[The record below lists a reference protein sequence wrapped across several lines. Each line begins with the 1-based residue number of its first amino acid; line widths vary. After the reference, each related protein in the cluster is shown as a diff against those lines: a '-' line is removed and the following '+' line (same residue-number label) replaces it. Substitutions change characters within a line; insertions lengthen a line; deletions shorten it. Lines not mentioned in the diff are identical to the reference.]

1 MTSQRKVAKNT
12 WNKGLVMDFSPENT
26 SDEALTHALNATLL
40 TYNGNE
46 LSLQNDQ
53 GNARVET
60 AYLPEGYI
68 PVGTC
73 EYGGIIYI
81 VSYNPIEDKSQIG
94 CFPSP
99 ERNISN
105 DELGIP
111 DAIIPNVFQ
120 EMKDGKPTGTISQ
133 KSYMVLLKNDNLNP
147 GDKFLICSSRQIYNE
162 RLEGLQVNTGD
173 GFKDVEHPLLRLK
186 VVSISDD
193 GKITYLDS
201 SVRNYDV
208 VINQDKQISYR
219 YFIVGS
225 SDEDSFN
232 QQAIDLDQY
241 RNTLSSGFNVFKSK
255 HSGKLGILAEVVEID
270 GFSVTHYLRS
280 DSNGDLNVN
289 LSFDVTPHLTEEN
302 FSTAPKLSNLYL
314 QHSQGYLL
322 AGQEKVPLFKEQDGQ
337 VFGQYNDKF
346 FKTKLSEVFVE
357 EANSGLLTSSVS
369 EGSKFN
375 FQSTNTYHSG
385 TNFYNVPESGIIDK
399 NVYSKFTEGKYHR
412 IKKAQVYDN
421 LSDYFINTLYA
432 KFYYY
437 DSDGEDYEIFTD
449 QQLNENYI
457 YFIKQTSFVY
467 KDAQREPKYQN
478 VTLYKNQTVAI
489 EADSN
494 IIADTNIEKFQYVE
508 IISFIEATIL
518 DFIEG
523 KTLYIKSDNNTYEQF
538 LGNPDFDNET
548 YYIRV
553 VETNLKSIGFVV
565 NPSDYPGIIY
575 YYSEEKD
582 YVPATEEDVAMYYDF
597 ETYPFEEEAPYGSPI
612 TLYWIDTV
620 EEYVQATEEQ
630 LINFREYTLYYIS
643 SYKQLSENEMSTFD
657 DSMGQLFMVVP
668 SDVYIYSDKFE
679 PNINDNYIYGQQKPE
694 GDYPLDHPIY
704 LYGVSDFIPSN
715 IENDINYL
723 GYDDILFAKVR
734 LPEVVRKHELGFPF
748 VYNYTITPCMSY
760 GRLDNLTISNTID
773 FSKVYDF
780 EASDFK
786 TWKYKIEQ
794 GFVRLTFGADVY
806 DTFEDS
812 HVDGLVLEF
821 YDCRGFAGSIQIEN
835 RKGYSGIF
843 QQVIPLNQLN
853 ALSTKKIEGD
863 GYLDTFS
870 HNINILY
877 DEGYYK
883 YNNQRV
889 AFNSSLGWYYMDD
902 VKSEPIPSRVL
913 KGENNDCG
921 VLYSNVLYGVKTYLR
936 RPSSDGYEFI
946 PKKEFFMYTL
956 PILNDYYKSVDNF
969 NNIEN
974 PQLNFGITYKLI
986 NSGNKQVYNG
996 ESIDEGYNEDDK
1008 EIINNCYLGKYQGT
1022 DAQVI
1027 KYYNFNGTTQ
1037 LQLEIG
1043 LTKEYELINLRNLV
1057 DINQYYSCQL
1067 ELQGDNDIFDIKS
1080 SQLEDGSAFVN
1091 YTYGNKKENLYFKNE
1106 SDENLKENVI
1116 NISSG
1121 FEKYNFITQQNP
1133 SSININYDFIIGYN
1147 ANISNIT
1154 KTDVPS
1160 TTVCALCHQKNNGE
1174 YNYSDFGISE
1184 EVVGDTDHVYYSD
1197 SIITIG
1203 GSQNDARLGISQQ
1216 IKYEDTEEAPGSTAD
1231 DVFKYTE
1238 YVNNWTPNTKGDIF
1252 SSNYEYIT
1260 SNIGKLQFIAPFYFK
1275 ATANEGKESSYGPS
1289 IREPNREEGSE
1300 EYKYSIMI
1308 PSIQDITINKKRE
1321 GTSGILG
1328 SHRQYYYPLITCSLI
1343 TQSFV
1348 KGGQLSVM
1356 SPKLENNTDDEVNI
1370 PLFTV
1375 NEDNREFKI
1384 GTITYGGSKFY
1395 GFNYRYL
1402 CRFNRYLMKTM
1413 KQVYAYNPDYDTISV
1428 NKGNVEIQDYKIKFA
1443 SNILCRNSKFTFPEG
1458 KTLND
1463 YFCIGTIIF
1472 SNYLSELNRYSGIS
1486 IADSEGNTLK
1496 TLQFNPNFK
1505 YCGTSEN
1512 PYLLTSLT
1520 YNTPLPQEMV
1530 DELNFNLYDT
1540 VVVRQHDGKINFIKG
1555 ELNKNLLYGY
1565 KEEDNVLIQLD
1576 ITTYKIKQDSD
1587 SFDEAGNIEF
1597 RLNENPKNQIY
1608 YVDETTSDIYS
1619 NIDYQDYSMI
1629 KVSIDDEEKEEYD
1642 TSYSIHN
1649 RTVPSCT
1656 NIVGTSLAL
1665 NDLIYR
1671 PNSEHKL
1678 FVKPDRIKPSN
1689 NYIYLRNICLVDP
1702 NYLPNY
1708 YNMEVDG
1715 WTTNKVRLNMGPS
1728 FTTIIDFG
1736 PDNIP

>member
-1 MTSQRKVAKNT
+1 MVNQRKVAKNT

-26 SDEALTHALNATLL
+26 SDEVLTHALNATLL

-120 EMKDGKPTGTISQ
+120 EMEDGSPTGKILQ
-133 KSYMVLLKNDNLNP
+133 ESYMVLLKNDNLNP

-162 RLEGLQVNTGD
+162 RLEDLQVDTGD
-173 GFKDVEHPLLRLK
+173 GFKDVEHPLLRLR

-208 VINQDKQISYR
+208 VISQDRQLSYR
-219 YFIVGS
+219 YFIIGS
-225 SDEDSFN
+225 SDEDSFD

-255 HSGKLGILAEVVEID
+255 HSGKLGILAEIVKID

-289 LSFDVTPHLTEEN
+289 LSFDVTPYLTKEN

-337 VFGQYNDKF
+337 VLGQYNDKF

-437 DSDGEDYEIFTD
+437 DSDEEDYKIFTD
-449 QQLNENYI
+449 QQLNEDYI

-494 IIADTNIEKFQYVE
+494 IIADTNIEKFQYIE
-508 IISFIEATIL
+508 IISFVEATIL

-575 YYSEEKD
+575 YYGEEKD
-582 YVPATEEDVAMYYDF
+582 YIPATEEEVATYYDF

-612 TLYWIDTV
+612 TLYWMDTV

-630 LINFREYTLYYIS
+630 LINFQEYTLYYIS

-780 EASDFK
+780 GASDFK
-786 TWKYKIEQ
+786 IWKYKIEQ

-812 HVDGLVLEF
+812 QVDGLVLEF

-853 ALSTKKIEGD
+853 ALSTKKIEGN
-863 GYLDTFS
+863 GYRETFS
-870 HNINILY
+870 HNINILKKGDNY
-877 DEGYYK
+877 V
-883 YNNQRV
+883 YNSQRV
-889 AFNSSLGWYYMDD
+889 AFSSSSGWYYLDD
-902 VKSEPIPSRVL
+902 IKSDPIPNRVL

-936 RPSSDGYEFI
+936 RPSPDGGHEFI
-946 PKKEFFMYTL
+946 PKKEFFMYTF
-956 PILNDYYKSVDNF
+956 PIFNDYYKSVDNF

-996 ESIDEGYNEDDK
+996 ENIEEGYNEEDK
-1008 EIINNCYLGKYQGT
+1008 QIINDCYLGKYDGT
-1022 DAQVI
+1022 DAQVT
-1027 KYYNFNGTTQ
+1027 KYYKFDGTTQ

-1043 LTKEYELINLRNLV
+1043 LTKEYELINLKNLAE
-1057 DINQYYSCQL
+1057 INQYYSCQL

-1091 YTYGNKKENLYFKNE
+1091 YTYDDKEKNLHFNE
-1106 SDENLKENVI
+1106 GGNVI
-1116 NISSG
+1116 DIPTGS
-1121 FEKYNFITQQNP
+1121 FDDYNFTEQQNP
-1133 SSININYDFIIGYN
+1133 SSININYNFIIGYN
-1147 ANISNIT
+1147 ANITNIT

-1160 TTVCALCHQKNNGE
+1160 TTVCALCHQNNGE

-1184 EVVGDTDHVYYSD
+1184 EVATGTDCVYYSD

-1203 GSQNDARLGISQQ
+1203 GAQHDARLGISKQ
-1216 IKYEDTEEAPGSTAD
+1216 IKYKSSEQEPGVDTTAD
-1231 DVFKYTE
+1231 YLFKYTE
-1238 YVNNWTPNTKGDIF
+1238 YVNNWDPNIKGDIF
-1252 SSNYEYIT
+1252 SSNYECIT
-1260 SNIGKLQFIAPFYFK
+1260 NNIGKLQFIAPFYFK
-1275 ATANEGKESSYGPS
+1275 ATANEGKDSSYGPS
-1289 IREPNREEGSE
+1289 IREPEREEGSE

-1308 PSIQDITINKKRE
+1308 PSMQNITIDNKQE
-1321 GTSGILG
+1321 VTSGILG
-1328 SHRQYYYPLITCSLI
+1328 SHRQFYYPLITCSLI

-1356 SPKLENNTDDEVNI
+1356 SPKVQYNENDDVYI
-1370 PLFTV
+1370 PLF
-1375 NEDNREFKI
+1375 NLDGDFI
-1384 GTITYGGSKFY
+1384 HGTIKEGGIRFY

-1402 CRFNRYLMKTM
+1402 CRFNRYLMRTM
-1413 KQVYAYNPDYDTISV
+1413 KQVYAYNPDYDTMSV

-1443 SNILCRNSKFTFPEG
+1443 SNILCRNSKFTFPKG

-1496 TLQFNPNFK
+1496 TLQFIPNFK
-1505 YCGTSEN
+1505 YCGTTEN

-1540 VVVRQHDGKINFIKG
+1540 VVVRQHNGNIKFIKG

-1565 KEEDNVLIQLD
+1565 EKDNNVLIQLNYANY
-1576 ITTYKIKQDSD
+1576 IIKDENWD
-1587 SFDEAGNIEF
+1587 FDDVGNIQ
-1597 RLNENPKNQIY
+1597 LKLDENLKNQIY
-1608 YVDETTSDIYS
+1608 YVDEIPYDQCYELDRD
-1619 NIDYQDYSMI
+1619 DYDKI
-1629 KVSIDDEEKEEYD
+1629 NVSIGGEKEYD
-1642 TSYSIHN
+1642 TSYTSYVYYIDYYK
-1649 RTVPSCT
+1649 S
-1656 NIVGTSLAL
+1656 IVGTHLTL
-1665 NDLIYR
+1665 CDLIYR

-1689 NYIYLRNICLVDP
+1689 NYIYLRNNCLEDP
-1702 NYLPNY
+1702 NYLENY
-1708 YNMEVDG
+1708 YDDEVQG
-1715 WTTNKVRLNMGPS
+1715 KTTNKVRLNIGPS
-1728 FTTIIDFG
+1728 FTTITDVSSN
-1736 PDNIP
+1736 DIP